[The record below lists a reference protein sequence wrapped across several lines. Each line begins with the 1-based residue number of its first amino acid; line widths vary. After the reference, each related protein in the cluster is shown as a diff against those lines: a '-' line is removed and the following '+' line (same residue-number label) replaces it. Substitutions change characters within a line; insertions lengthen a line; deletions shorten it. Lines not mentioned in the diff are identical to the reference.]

1 MIPHA
6 IIKPI
11 KKVMRIDKDAVFI
24 EIKTGDQSIMCY
36 LHNIPNNSYRQYDI
50 KIFSKKIVV
59 MNRRTY
65 S

>member
-1 MIPHA
+1 
-6 IIKPI
+6 
-11 KKVMRIDKDAVFI
+11 MRIDKDAVFI